1 MTRLLIAFAL
11 LFAAIA
17 PASAQT
23 RRGVEDPRAFVTA
36 TYARYQA
43 NPNVPPTDQSA
54 VYSPRLKRLFDAYDA
69 WGRQHSDLVGALDF
83 DWWTNAQEYRIS
95 RVLVTTRGEG
105 RARLWVVANFNN
117 TDRREEIRFL
127 FLRQGQRWYLDEA
140 VQGTGGGEAGWTL
153 SALLQRRE
161 E

>member
-1 MTRLLIAFAL
+1 MMRLLIAFAL

-23 RRGVEDPRAFVTA
+23 RRGVEDPQAFVTA

-43 NPNVPPTDQSA
+43 RPNVPPTDQSA
-54 VYSPRLKRLFDAYDA
+54 VYTPRLKRLFDAYDA
-69 WGRQHSDLVGALDF
+69 WGRQHGDLVGALDF

-95 RVLVTTRGEG
+95 RVVVTSRGEG
-105 RARLWVVANFNN
+105 RARLWIIANFNN
-117 TDRREEIRFL
+117 ADRREEIRFL
-127 FLRQGQRWYLDEA
+127 FLRQSGRWYLDDA
-140 VQGTGGGEAGWTL
+140 MQGTGSGQTGWTL